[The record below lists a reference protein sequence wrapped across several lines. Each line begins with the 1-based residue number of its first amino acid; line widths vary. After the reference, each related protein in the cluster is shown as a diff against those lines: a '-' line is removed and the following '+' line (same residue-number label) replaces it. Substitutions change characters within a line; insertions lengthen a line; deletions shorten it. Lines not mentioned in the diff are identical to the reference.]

1 MMVKRLKTH
10 GLLLKGFALGISLM
24 LLVNVNPIFGQS
36 DVDEDE
42 LSEVLI
48 GEDLRYVTVGG
59 DYLWLATPEGV
70 SRYHFG
76 DKKWTLFT
84 TKDGLISNEVNCIAV
99 EWKEGI
105 LRKTPTERVW
115 FGTNS
120 GLSVFDMK
128 KNEWENY
135 TVKDGLIE
143 NKIKCISARRDW
155 IWVGTEKGASAFQR
169 NKKRWR
175 SYATFA
181 GIQSPS
187 VTAIYHDSA
196 YAWIGTNSGLAR
208 YNYKHKQWEY
218 FTDNTSFWIS
228 PEGGNRAVPNSPFL
242 SRSIYGIQGS
252 GDYVYIAT
260 GAGLVTSRKLLNSAD
275 LAREKV
281 AYGVLKQPQRVAAN
295 ARSRRSMRMTE
306 ARQRA
311 IEGELRRAK
320 LSFSRREKDAWVA
333 LGWEIFQPSLVVQ
346 NREKREQISD
356 QILAL
361 AVSAR
366 QVWMA
371 TNNGLLKFDAR
382 TRNWDWYHQDMGLV
396 SNELN
401 SVAIKGNSVWIG
413 TIHGLSKYSVF
424 SRKWRN
430 YRKEEPL
437 PSANVLAI
445 GEDVGAVWL
454 ATPKAVS
461 RLNPSTER
469 WKTYMHEDGLTDGR
483 LSCIDVVG
491 NYVWIGSAQGI
502 SRFDKSNTTWDYFRA
517 AKSGLANDEI
527 TAILVDGKHIWVG
540 TKRGLNRYDN
550 TTGEWTVF
558 STRLGL
564 SDNQIT
570 DLASDLQYV
579 WVGTE
584 KGLSRYSKSKENWEN
599 ISELGEMPILSVT
612 GMGEKICVSTA
623 DSIYQYV
630 QSKWAKVETDP
641 MRVSDT
647 IALDGGQLW
656 MGGWR
661 HLMRYDFASGQIR
674 QFTEE
679 DAQGLSRVRVHDI
692 KPSSR
697 YVWVATD
704 GGIYRYNKADDT
716 WWSYAPSRERGSTAV
731 LVHDNI
737 KAIAVGDG
745 EFVFVGTPSGISR
758 YDKVADAWLNYTVED
773 GLVHEYVSSLQ
784 WVDDELWVGTYGGVS
799 RYNLVS
805 DRWANFTRADGLCDN
820 RVNAMTVAGNH
831 LWFGTQKGVSRYDT
845 KAKTWQTYTRDDGLP
860 DNVVWAVAV
869 DGGDLWFGTN
879 SGAAKYTPAADEW
892 QAYTTDD
899 GLISNIVTSISVEKK
914 YIFLTTP
921 AGVTIYDK
929 EIDSLTPYSRAD
941 GLVASEAKSIDSK
954 EKYHWMG
961 TAEGITLYNQITDL
975 SRNFTEVDGL
985 PSNNVQV
992 VAIDGDELWFGTDS
1006 GLARH
1011 HWIRGEWTNY
1021 SAAPTEAVASASELV
1036 SNNVKSVASD
1046 EDFLWVGTRL
1056 GLARYDKILHTW
1068 HLANLLFDPYER
1080 EPVNEAVKDLEEK
1093 VKDLGKTVDG
1103 TVKAVEEALQA
1114 TAPTKT
1120 KKIYVNYDP
1129 KVAEEKAIQAIRS
1142 RVGAKTP
1149 MPSDPTVPSPF
1160 IEVKVKFPP
1169 TPSVRVIA
1177 PMPGRLWLGT
1187 EAGVIVYDK
1196 TIKAV
1201 REIHPLL
1208 PWVRDIQYHQGKAW
1222 VLCDNQIAIY
1232 DWNDD
1237 TWTLISSERI
1247 VEHARS
1253 RNGSISEKLIIA
1265 PQDWGIDECTTMA
1278 VLDKQVWL
1286 GRENGLKIYQIDA
1299 RKVRFD
1305 TEIDIPA
1312 YLQNAEITALDSYGG
1327 DVWIGI
1333 RNGLFQYRTVTG
1345 EWKPY
1350 TILNGL
1356 AGNDISTIACGN
1368 KFIWVGTAG
1377 EGVSR
1382 YNKMTQKWDS
1392 FNIDDGLVGNN
1403 IRSITLD
1410 GKYVWMGTF
1419 SAGVCRYDL
1428 TTELW
1433 TTYRTTDNA
1442 TLMSRN

>member
-1 MMVKRLKTH
+1 MMTKQLQTQA
-10 GLLLKGFALGISLM
+10 LLRRGFMLLGISLV
-24 LLVNVNPIFGQS
+24 LLVTVAPIFGQLK
-36 DVDEDE
+36 VEEHE
-42 LSEVLI
+42 LSEVLV
-48 GEDLRYVTVGG
+48 GDELRYVTVGG
-59 DYLWLATPEGV
+59 DYLWLATPTGV

-76 DKKWTLFT
+76 EKKWDFFT
-84 TKDGLISNEVNCIAV
+84 TKDGLISNSVNCIAV
-99 EWKEGI
+99 EWKEG
-105 LRKTPTERVW
+105 LFRKSPTERVW
-115 FGTNS
+115 FGTDS
-120 GLSVFDMK
+120 GISVFDMK
-128 KNEWENY
+128 KNEWKSY

-143 NKIKCISARRDW
+143 NRIKCISARRNW
-155 IWVGTEKGASAFQR
+155 IWVGTEKGASALQQ

-175 SYATFA
+175 SYATFP
-181 GIQSPS
+181 GIESPS

-196 YAWIGTNSGLAR
+196 YAWIGTKSGLAR
-208 YNYKHKQWEY
+208 YNYKYKEWEY
-218 FTDNTSFWIS
+218 FTANTSTWIS
-228 PEGGNRAVPNSPFL
+228 AEGGHRAVPWSPFL
-242 SRSIYGIQGS
+242 NHHIYSIQGS
-252 GDYVYIAT
+252 GDYVYIGT
-260 GAGLVTSRKLLNSAD
+260 GRGLVINRKLFKSVD
-275 LAREKV
+275 LSREKS

-295 ARSRRSMRMTE
+295 ARAMRSFNQLGQ

-311 IEGELRRAK
+311 IEGQQARAEM
-320 LSFSRREKDAWVA
+320 SFSRRARAAWLDV
-333 LGWEIFQPSLVVQ
+333 GWEMFQPSLVVR

-356 QILAL
+356 QIQAL
-361 AVSAR
+361 AVSSR

-371 TNNGLLKFDAR
+371 TNNGLLKFDAK
-382 TRNWDWYHQDMGLV
+382 TRYWDWYHQDMGLV

-401 SVAIKGNSVWIG
+401 SVAIKGNTVWIG
-413 TIHGLSKYSVF
+413 TIHGLSKYSTF

-430 YRKEEPL
+430 YRKEGAL

-461 RLNPSTER
+461 RFNPSTER
-469 WKTYMHEDGLTDGR
+469 WKTYMHEDGLTSGR

-491 NYVWIGSAQGI
+491 NYVWIGSGQGI
-502 SRFDKSNTTWDYFRA
+502 SRFDKSNSRWDYFRA

-570 DLASDLQYV
+570 DLAADPQYV

-584 KGLSRYSKSKENWEN
+584 KGLSRYSKAQERWED
-599 ISELGEMPILSVT
+599 ISQLGETPILSVT
-612 GMGEKICVSTA
+612 GVGEQVCVSTTQG
-623 DSIYQYV
+623 IYQYV
-630 QSKWAKVETDP
+630 ESEWGKVETNLTQI
-641 MRVSDT
+641 SDT
-647 IALDGGQLW
+647 ISVDGEHLW

-679 DAQGLSRVRVHDI
+679 DAQGLSRVRVRDI

-716 WWSYAPSRERGSTAV
+716 WWSYAPSRKRGSTET
-731 LVHDNI
+731 LVHDDI
-737 KAIAVGDG
+737 KAIAVGG
-745 EFVFVGTPSGISR
+745 SEFVFVGTPGGISR
-758 YDKVADAWLNYTVED
+758 YDKVGDSWLNYTPQN
-773 GLVHEYVSSLQ
+773 GLVHAYVSSLL

-799 RYNLVS
+799 QYNLAS
-805 DRWANFTRADGLCDN
+805 DRWTNFTRADGLCDN
-820 RVNAMTVAGNH
+820 RVTAMALEGND
-831 LWFGTQKGVSRYDT
+831 LWFATQKGVSRYDT
-845 KAKTWQTYTRDDGLP
+845 KADTWQTFTRDDGLP
-860 DNVVWAVAV
+860 DNVVWTVAV
-869 DGGDLWFGTN
+869 DGDDLWFGTN
-879 SGAAKYTPAADEW
+879 SGAAQYIPSEEEW
-892 QAYTTDD
+892 QVYTTDD
-899 GLISNIVTSISVEKK
+899 GLINNIVTSISVEKK

-929 EIDSLTPYSRAD
+929 EINSLTPYSRAD
-941 GLVASEAKSIDSK
+941 GLVASEAKSIGSK

-975 SRNFTEVDGL
+975 SRAFTEVDGL

-1021 SAAPTEAVASASELV
+1021 SAAPTEARVSASKLV

-1046 EDFLWVGTRL
+1046 GDFLWVGTRL

-1068 HLANLLFDPYER
+1068 HVADLLSNSYGDS
-1080 EPVNEAVKDLEEK
+1080 
-1093 VKDLGKTVDG
+1093 VDN

-1120 KKIYVNYDP
+1120 QKIYVNYDP
-1129 KVAEEKAIQAIRS
+1129 KVAEMKAIQAIDR
-1142 RVGAKTP
+1142 RVAGRTP

-1160 IEVKVKFPP
+1160 IKVNVKFPP

-1187 EAGVIVYDK
+1187 EAGVIIYGK
-1196 TIKAV
+1196 ATKAV
-1201 REIHPLL
+1201 KEIHPLL
-1208 PWVRDIQYHQGKAW
+1208 PWVRDIQYHRGKVW
-1222 VLCDNQIAIY
+1222 VLCDNQIAVY
-1232 DWNDD
+1232 NWKEDS
-1237 TWTLISSERI
+1237 WTLISSER
-1247 VEHARS
+1247 VVVHTRS
-1253 RNGSISEKLIIA
+1253 RNGSISEKLVIA
-1265 PQDWGIDECTTMA
+1265 AQDWGIAACTAMA
-1278 VLDKQVWL
+1278 VLDKQTWL
-1286 GRENGLKIYQIDA
+1286 GRENGLKIYQIDSY
-1299 RKVRFD
+1299 KVRFD
-1305 TEIDIPA
+1305 TEIAIPA
-1312 YLQNAEITALDSYGG
+1312 YLQNAEITALGSDGG
-1327 DVWIGI
+1327 NVWIGT
-1333 RNGLFQYRTVTG
+1333 REGLFQYRVATG

-1356 AGNDISTIACGN
+1356 AGNDVSTIACGN

-1382 YNKMTQKWDS
+1382 YNKTTQKWDS
-1392 FNIDDGLVGNN
+1392 FNIDDGLAGNN

-1410 GKYVWMGTF
+1410 GKYVWLGTF

-1442 TLMSRN
+1442 TLTSRN

>member
-1 MMVKRLKTH
+1 MMTKQLQTQ
-10 GLLLKGFALGISLM
+10 GLLRKGFMLGISLV

-36 DVDEDE
+36 GVEEHE
-42 LSEVLI
+42 LSEVLV
-48 GEDLRYVTVGG
+48 GDELRYVTVGG
-59 DYLWLATPEGV
+59 DYLWLATPTGV

-76 DKKWTLFT
+76 EKRWDFFT
-84 TKDGLISNEVNCIAV
+84 TKDGLISNAVNCIAV

-115 FGTNS
+115 FGTDS
-120 GLSVFDMK
+120 GISVFDMK
-128 KNEWENY
+128 KNEWASY

-155 IWVGTEKGASAFQR
+155 IWAGTEHGASAFQQK
-169 NKKRWR
+169 KKRWR
-175 SYATFA
+175 SYATFP
-181 GIQSPS
+181 GIKSPS
-187 VTAIYHDSA
+187 VTAIYHDSR

-260 GAGLVTSRKLLNSAD
+260 GAGLVTSRKLFKSAD
-275 LAREKV
+275 LSREKS

-295 ARSRRSMRMTE
+295 ARAMRSFNGLSQ

-311 IEGELRRAK
+311 LEGQRARAEM
-320 LSFSRREKDAWVA
+320 SFSRREKAAWID
-333 LGWEIFQPSLVVQ
+333 LGWEVFQPSLVVR

-356 QILAL
+356 QIQAL
-361 AVSAR
+361 AVSSR

-371 TNNGLLKFDAR
+371 TNNGLLKFDAK

-401 SVAIKGNSVWIG
+401 SVAIKGNTIWIG
-413 TIHGLSKYSVF
+413 TIHGLSKYSTF
-424 SRKWRN
+424 SRKWQN
-430 YRKEEPL
+430 YRKEDPL

-461 RLNPSTER
+461 RFNPDTER
-469 WKTYMHEDGLTDGR
+469 WKTYTHEDGLTDGR

-491 NYVWIGSAQGI
+491 NYVWMGSAHGI

-517 AKSGLANDEI
+517 AKSGLANDDI

-570 DLASDLQYV
+570 DLAADPQYV

-584 KGLSRYSKSKENWEN
+584 KGLSRYSKAQERWED
-599 ISELGEMPILSVT
+599 ISTLGETPILSVT
-612 GMGEKICVSTA
+612 GAGEKVCVSTA
-623 DSIYQYV
+623 HGIYQYV
-630 QSKWAKVETDP
+630 QSKWTKVETNLTQ
-641 MRVSDT
+641 VSDT
-647 IALDGGQLW
+647 IALDEGQLW

-661 HLMRYDFASGQIR
+661 HLMRYDFASGQMR

-716 WWSYAPSRERGSTAV
+716 WWSYAPSRERGSTET

-737 KAIAVGDG
+737 KAIAVGG
-745 EFVFVGTPSGISR
+745 SEFVFVGTPSGISR
-758 YDKVADAWLNYTVED
+758 YDKVVDSWLNYTPRD
-773 GLVHEYVSSLQ
+773 GLVHEYVSSLL

-799 RYNLVS
+799 RYNLVF
-805 DRWANFTRADGLCDN
+805 DRWTNFTRADGLCDN
-820 RVNAMTVAGNH
+820 RVTAMALAGNH

-869 DGGDLWFGTN
+869 DGSDLWFGTN
-879 SGAAKYTPAADEW
+879 SGAAKYTSSADEW
-892 QAYTTDD
+892 QVYTTDD
-899 GLISNIVTSISVEKK
+899 GLINNIVTSISVEKK

-929 EIDSLTPYSRAD
+929 EINSLTPYSRAD
-941 GLVASEAKSIDSK
+941 GLVASEAKSIGSK

-1011 HWIRGEWTNY
+1011 HWIRGEWTTY
-1021 SAAPTEAVASASELV
+1021 SAAPTEAIASASELV

-1046 EDFLWVGTRL
+1046 GDFLWVGTRL

-1068 HLANLLFDPYER
+1068 HLADLLRER
-1080 EPVNEAVKDLEEK
+1080 
-1093 VKDLGKTVDG
+1093 TVDN

-1114 TAPTKT
+1114 IAPTKT

-1129 KVAEEKAIQAIRS
+1129 KVAEEKAIQAISNKVKGR
-1142 RVGAKTP
+1142 TP
-1149 MPSDPTVPSPF
+1149 MPSDLTVPSPF
-1160 IEVKVKFPP
+1160 VKVRVKFPP

-1196 TIKAV
+1196 TTKAV
-1201 REIHPLL
+1201 KEIHPLL
-1208 PWVRDIQYHQGKAW
+1208 PWVRAIQYHQGKAW

-1265 PQDWGIDECTTMA
+1265 PQDWGIDECTAMA
-1278 VLDKQVWL
+1278 ILDKQIWL
-1286 GRENGLKIYQIDA
+1286 GRENGLKIYQIDS

-1305 TEIDIPA
+1305 TEIDIPE
-1312 YLQNAEITALDSYGG
+1312 YLQNAEITALGSYGG
-1327 DVWIGI
+1327 DVWIGT
-1333 RNGLFQYRTVTG
+1333 RNGLFQYRATIG

-1392 FNIDDGLVGNN
+1392 FNIDDGLAGNN

-1442 TLMSRN
+1442 TLTSRN